1 MAFDDDIDPSI
12 AALLADTQDEIP
24 EVELNV
30 PKKMEFL
37 LLADRRI
44 KTLKILYLKKRQ
56 ASPK

>member
-30 PKKMEFL
+30 PKK
-37 LLADRRI
+37 D
-44 KTLKILYLKKRQ
+44 
-56 ASPK
+56 